1 MSSVTFST
9 SVGGDNSTVTD
20 DASAS
25 TGLAN
30 GGHRTRFVPTL
41 AQVVAVAG
49 HVVTKAGEADAS
61 ALAAASSA
69 STAASAIVSAAA
81 TAANDAAAAATA
93 AAGASASAASG
104 SASAASG
111 SASAASGSASA
122 ASASA
127 ASAANLAAGITATS
141 TTSLTISI
149 ASKSLT
155 VQTGKQFTAGQFV
168 LIANTADPAKYMFG
182 QVTSYNS
189 GTGAL
194 VVDSSVIAGSGTLTA
209 WVVSLSGIRGVIGV
223 GLTAQTVGFTA
234 AAGTTVKTL
243 TVDEDV
249 TISAIKAGAYPG
261 KVARSDRTSNTILG
275 VADNGTL
282 IDVTSGSFTQTFTA
296 AATLGN
302 GWWCMYR
309 NIGTGGITLDP
320 NASETIDGV
329 TSGLIV
335 PGDMYTIFCDG
346 SGFVTERRCAGP
358 MLTLL
363 KTSSGSWTVPLGV
376 RKVKATVVGG
386 GGGCKS
392 TSSAGHAGGGGGT
405 AIKTYAVAP
414 GATCTY
420 TVGAAGSIGTYGTAG
435 GNSTFTYSS
444 TTITGSGGTIDNA
457 TGGNLSAGGGAS
469 GGDVNLPGRAGLPIT
484 GTTSSNANIAG
495 CSAFGFGGISRND
508 SNTNYGVATGYGG
521 GSPGSG
527 NGYDINATAGCVI
540 IEY

>member
-1 MSSVTFST
+1 MSDYTPTGAPADQTRGASATIRSEFQAVATAIATKSDTAGETYSGTHDFTGGAVIVATQASSDTST
-9 SVGGDNSTVTD
+9 K
-20 DASAS
+20 SAS
-25 TGLAN
+25 TEFVQNVVLMAGIDPIAHQIATQFEMEN
-30 GGHRTRFVPTL
+30 GTEAALRLMSPLRVKQAIAAIASMLGHTHTGTYEPV
-41 AQVVAVAG
+41 Q
-49 HVVTKAGEADAS
+49 
-61 ALAAASSA
+61 
-69 STAASAIVSAAA
+69 TAATQAEMENGTEAAVRSMSPLRVKQAIAAIASMPGHTHTGTYEPVQTAATQAEMVGGTVSAVRSMSPLRIKQAMVVGYVA
-81 TAANDAAAAATA
+81 RTANTM
-93 AAGASASAASG
+93 
-104 SASAASG
+104 
-111 SASAASGSASA
+111 
-122 ASASA
+122 
-127 ASAANLAAGITATS
+127 LAAGDLGKFIDIT
-141 TTSLTISI
+141 
-149 ASKSLT
+149 
-155 VQTGKQFTAGQFV
+155 
-168 LIANTADPAKYMFG
+168 
-182 QVTSYNS
+182 S
-189 GTGAL
+189 GT
-194 VVDSSVIAGSGTLTA
+194 
-209 WVVSLSGIRGVIGV
+209 
-223 GLTAQTVGFTA
+223 
-234 AAGTTVKTL
+234 
-243 TVDEDV
+243 
-249 TISAIKAGAYPG
+249 
-261 KVARSDRTSNTILG
+261 
-275 VADNGTL
+275 
-282 IDVTSGSFTQTFTA
+282 FTQTFDA
-296 AATLGN
+296 AATLGG
-302 GWWCMYR
+302 GWWCYIR
-309 NIGTGGITLDP
+309 NIGTGDITLDP

-392 TSSAGHAGGGGGT
+392 SSSPGYAGGGGGT

-420 TVGAAGSIGTYGTAG
+420 TVGAAGSIAYSGTAG

-527 NGYDINATAGCVI
+527 GGHDINATAGCVI